1 MSEEQR
7 CIALACLLL
16 CTLTVRAEVPDTVF
30 LEDLTWTEVRDAL
43 KAGKTTVLLPTGGT
57 EQNGPHMV
65 LGKHNYI
72 VRYASDRI
80 ARRLGNALV
89 APVMAYVPEG
99 DVGKKEGHMAFPG
112 TITLPDEHFRKVVE
126 FAARS
131 FKAHGFQDIVFL
143 GDSGPNQPGMKAVA
157 EILNKEWA
165 KTPVRVHY
173 IPEYYTI
180 GYDLKGGFSTWLQGQ
195 GESLDD
201 IGGHA
206 GITDT
211 SQLMAIDRKLVR
223 ADKLAPGGD
232 FNATGVWG
240 NPKRATVAYGR
251 KGLDLKVDAAVAQIR
266 ASMAA
271 RGQAPR

>member
-1 MSEEQR
+1 MARSDLIGFI
-7 CIALACLLL
+7 CLSLCVLPALAQ
-16 CTLTVRAEVPDTVF
+16 VPDTVF

-43 KAGKTTVLLPTGGT
+43 KAGKTTILLPTGGT

-72 VRYASDRI
+72 IRHASERI

-99 DVGKKEGHMAFPG
+99 DIGSKQGHMAFPG

-131 FKAHGFQDIVFL
+131 FKAHGFHDIVFL

-157 EILNKEWA
+157 ELLNKEWVKA
-165 KTPVRVHY
+165 PVRVHY
-173 IPEYYTI
+173 VPEYYTI

-211 SQLMAIDRKLVR
+211 SQLMAIDPKLVR

-232 FNATGVWG
+232 SNATGVWG

-266 ASMAA
+266 ALMAA
-271 RGQAPR
+271 PR